1 MANNRT
7 LAGPPGHCCFVG
19 FKHEGKPVGT
29 KITIAEIP
37 TYLSECSNTT
47 SAASIHPERIILFLP
62 DAYGVFYQNNMLV
75 QDFLAQ
81 KGFTVL
87 GIDYFMGDPVHLH
100 TEAGFDPMKWV
111 DQIRKVADEVTPR
124 WLAGVK
130 EKYGPER
137 QITQARSPSTASQDI
152 VLVHPYTME
161 LATDEDVVAVSLA
174 HPGLLDED
182 HFPKHQK
189 TLDAFTGRQA
199 YPYSA
204 GVQHG
209 FAARGDP
216 SSADIRWGKEQSAE
230 GVAMWFHRFLDEK
243 AVARDASSGMI

>member
-1 MANNRT
+1 
-7 LAGPPGHCCFVG
+7 
-19 FKHEGKPVGT
+19 
-29 KITIAEIP
+29 
-37 TYLSECSNTT
+37 
-47 SAASIHPERIILFLP
+47 
-62 DAYGVFYQNNMLV
+62 MLV

-87 GIDYFMGDPVHLH
+87 SIDYFMGDPVHLH

-130 EKYGPER
+130 EKYGKEPKYCV
-137 QITQARSPSTASQDI
+137 AGYCFGA
-152 VLVHPYTME
+152 PYTME

-182 HFPKHQK
+182 HFRRIKKP
-189 TLDAFTGRQA
+189 LMLSLAENDFAFPLKQRRIAEDILVENKAQ
-199 YPYSA
+199 YYIQIFS